1 MRRRVAVL
9 AVSIAVAGGFA
20 AFVPTTATAGPG
32 FTNNF
37 SLTSRQT
44 NYEVGYAAN
53 PTEAAQFNYTTGDTV
68 VIRHEL
74 TRGST
79 VVGFGHTHCTATFDN
94 YLLCTNVGVYPGEG
108 TLSGTALVHIG
119 PMGPEPFDVTVTGGT
134 GSFANKRGYF
144 HQVESLPLGTTDYHL
159 VG

>member
-1 MRRRVAVL
+1 MRRLAAVL
-9 AVSIAVAGGFA
+9 AVSVAVTGGVV
-20 AFVPTTATAGPG
+20 AFLPTTATAGPE

-37 SLTSRQT
+37 SLTSRVT
-44 NYEVGYAAN
+44 SYEVGYAKDR
-53 PTEAAQFNYTTGDTV
+53 AQALAFNYSPGDTV

-74 TRGST
+74 TRGAE
-79 VVGFGHTHCTATFDN
+79 VVGTGHTQCTATYPE

-108 TLSGTALVHIG
+108 TLSGTALVHLG
-119 PMGPEPFDVTVTGGT
+119 PTGPDPFDVTVTGGT

-144 HQVESLPLGTTDYHL
+144 HQVESVPFGTTDYHL